1 MKNNLQ
7 KLNHWPPKYARC
19 LVLIFLAFLSP
30 GLSFGQDILVRGK
43 VSSAQ
48 DQAALP
54 GVTILVKGTNSGAAT
69 DAQGQYTVKVPSSEA
84 ILIFSFIGY
93 EPQEIKVGTQ
103 TTLDVKLAVDARQL
117 NEVVVTALG
126 IAKDKAKV
134 GYATQ
139 EVKGAELVK
148 AREPNPLNSLVGKV
162 AGLTVAPSAELLG
175 PPSLLLRGSQ
185 PLFVVDGVPI
195 NSDTWNINADDIETY
210 TVLKGPSASAL
221 YGYRGQFGVIMIT
234 TKRGSKDKRG
244 FSVEV
249 NSTTQ
254 LDDGFIAIPKV
265 QDLYGPGDHGK
276 YAFVDGKGGGINDAD
291 YDVWG
296 PRFEGQPIPQYD
308 SPVINGVRQG
318 TPWIARG
325 KDNLKRFIQ
334 TGLLATNNV
343 AVSSS
348 SDKYDLR
355 FSASHSH
362 QRGLVPNTRLGIA
375 NFNLSAGYNFSSR
388 LRFDSNI
395 NFNRQFTPNI
405 PDVSYGPNSMI
416 YNMVL
421 WGGADWDVDQMKNYW
436 QPGKEGIQQIYAEY
450 TRYNNPYFITHEW
463 LRSHYKT
470 DVYGYMQLKYKFSD
484 HLDLSARTQATTY
497 ELFRSEKFP
506 QSATVYGREEAKG
519 DYREDNRHLFETN
532 SDVLLTFQKEVV
544 PDLNLRASLGGA
556 YRNFSY
562 NSSYVTTNYLNV
574 PASSLNPSGFNFGN
588 SRDPLI
594 ATSFRAPMQ
603 VLGAYGLVDL
613 TFRNFLTLTATGR
626 QDVLSTLPA
635 TSNSYFYPSLA
646 LSAVLSDVVDLPAPI
661 SFLKLR
667 ASYANVKGALTQR
680 TIGAT
685 PAGSYPLGYGSQYES
700 SYEGPSYENS
710 AVYTT
715 PLLYNNQVAAF
726 YTNTI
731 NNPNLKPFSRT
742 NYETGLDLRLLQN
755 RLGLDVNYFLYN
767 DGPQIFRAPISEAS
781 GYNTLLIN
789 AVETRKTGWEASVTG
804 NPVRTAGGFRW
815 DVAANWSTYKEV
827 YTKLPPGL
835 QVLNNFYRVGD
846 RTDAY
851 YSRAFARV
859 AEGPYAGQI
868 INDAGGR
875 PISYP
880 RAQFLGNANPDWV
893 WGITNRF
900 SYKDLN
906 FGFQFDG
913 RVGGV
918 MVDYVKRQSYRG
930 GRHMATTQGAM
941 GIAREQDTKGI
952 KSWMGEGVQV
962 ANGAQIKYDP
972 NTGLISN
979 YAELQ
984 FKPNETPTYLQDYI
998 SRYYSFDEG
1007 SLISKSYAKLR
1018 EVTIGYTLP
1027 ASVLG
1032 KSFIRQ
1038 AGITLVG
1045 RNLLYV
1051 AKEKDVDI
1059 DQYGHNNYSSL
1070 QTPTTRRYG
1079 LNLNFTF

>member
-1 MKNNLQ
+1 MRNILQ
-7 KLNHWPPKYARC
+7 KQTRWWLYYVSPVVFMC
-19 LVLIFLAFLSP
+19 LTFLHPALA
-30 GLSFGQDILVRGK
+30 QDLTVQGK
-43 VSSAQ
+43 VVSVQ
-48 DQAALP
+48 DEAPLP
-54 GVTILVKGTNSGAAT
+54 GVTILLKGTTTGSVT
-69 DAQGQYTVKVPSSEA
+69 DANGQYSVKVPSGEA
-84 ILIFSFIGY
+84 TLVFSFIGF
-93 EPQEIKVGTQ
+93 EPQEIRVGNQ
-103 TTLDVKLAVDARQL
+103 AILNVKLTVDARQL

-126 IAKDKAKV
+126 IEKDKAKV

-148 AREPNPLNSLVGKV
+148 AREPNPLNNLVGKV

-175 PPSLLLRGSQ
+175 PPSLLLRGNQ

-254 LDDGFIAIPKV
+254 LDNGFIAIPKV

-276 YAFVDGKGGGINDAD
+276 YAFGDGKGGGTNDAD
-291 YDVWG
+291 YDIWG
-296 PRFEGQPIPQYD
+296 PKFEGQLIPQYD

-318 TPWIARG
+318 TPWVARG
-325 KDNLKRFIQ
+325 KDNISRFIQ
-334 TGLLATNNV
+334 TGVLSTNNI

-355 FSASHSH
+355 FSASNSY
-362 QRGLVPNTRLGIA
+362 QRGLVPNTQLGIF
-375 NFNLSAGYNFSSR
+375 NFNLSAGYNFSSK

-395 NFNRQFTPNI
+395 NFNRQHTPNI

-416 YNMVL
+416 YNMAL
-421 WGGADWDVDQMKNYW
+421 WGGADWNVDDMKDYW

-470 DVYGYMQLKYKFSD
+470 DVYGYMQLKYKFTD
-484 HLDLSARTQATTY
+484 HLDLAVRTQATTY
-497 ELFRSEKFP
+497 DLFRSEKFP

-519 DYREDNRHLFETN
+519 DYREDKRHLLETN
-532 SDVLLTFQKEVV
+532 SDVLLTFNKDVV
-544 PDLNLRASLGGA
+544 PDLNVRASVGGA
-556 YRNFSY
+556 YRDFEY
-562 NSSYVTTNYLNV
+562 NSSYVSTNYLNV
-574 PASSLNPSGFNFGN
+574 PASSLNPSGYNLGN
-588 SRDPLI
+588 TRDPLI
-594 ATSFRAPMQ
+594 ASSYTAPMS
-603 VLGAYGLVDL
+603 VIGAYALLDV
-613 TFRNFLTLTATGR
+613 TYRNFLTLSGTGR
-626 QDVLSTLPA
+626 QDILSTLPA
-635 TSNSYFYPSLA
+635 KSNSYFYPSLA
-646 LSAVLSDVVDLPAPI
+646 LSAVLSDVIPMPRAI

-667 ASYANVKGALTQR
+667 GSYANVKGALTQR

-685 PAGSYPLGYGSQYES
+685 PAGNYPLDYGSQYQS

-715 PLLYNNQVAAF
+715 PLLYNNQVAGY

-742 NYETGLDLRLLQN
+742 NYETGLDVRFLQN
-755 RLGLDVNYFLYN
+755 RLGLDVNYFIYN
-767 DGPQIFRAPISEAS
+767 DGPQIFQVPISETS

-789 AVETRKTGWEASVTG
+789 AVETRKNGWEATISG
-804 NPVRTAGGFRW
+804 NPVQTTSGFRW
-815 DVAANWSTYKEV
+815 DVTANWSTYKEV

-835 QVLNNFYRVGD
+835 DVLYNFYKVGD

-851 YSRAFARV
+851 YSSSYTRV
-859 AEGPYAGQI
+859 KGGEFDGQM

-875 PISYP
+875 PIAYP
-880 RAQFLGNANPDWV
+880 RSQFLGNSNPDWV
-893 WGITNRF
+893 WGLTNRF
-900 SYKDLN
+900 SYKGLN

-918 MVDYVKRQSYRG
+918 MVDYVKRQSFRG
-930 GRHMATTQGAM
+930 GRHIATTQGAM
-941 GIAREQDTKGI
+941 GIAREQDVKGV
-952 KSWMGEGVQV
+952 KSWVGEGVQI
-962 ANGAQIKYDP
+962 ANGADIKYDP
-972 NTGLISN
+972 VTGLITN
-979 YAELQ
+979 YSELQ
-984 FKPNETPTYLQDYI
+984 FKRNDTPTFLQDYI
-998 SRYYSFDEG
+998 SRYHSIDEG
-1007 SLISKSYAKLR
+1007 DLISKTYAKLR
-1018 EVTIGYTLP
+1018 EVTIGYSLP
-1027 ASVLG
+1027 ASILG

-1045 RNLLYV
+1045 RNLLYF

-1059 DQYGHNNYSSL
+1059 DQYGNNNYSTL

-1079 LNLNFTF
+1079 INLNFTF